1 MPGQTMRRRT
11 RRAPRR
17 YKKRLTGY
25 RKRKVYRTDPR
36 GMIGFPKQRVVK
48 MRYTQ
53 NITLDPTGPTDVYE
67 FAANNINSPQYL
79 VTTGTG
85 RPLGYNQWSTFYK
98 RWLVIGSRIRIMPVY
113 ASTTAG
119 TIPLLYGVN
128 LYNAGESPSSNPLL
142 LIEQGK
148 CKYRIMQP
156 IQNGAYQPISYSFSP
171 KKWYNMKNLKDNWNE
186 LYGIFSAGSGA
197 APPSKVAVYG
207 VFAASADGSTNVQ
220 PINFTIQIDYLV
232 LCQEPLLLPTSNFT

>member
-1 MPGQTMRRRT
+1 MPGQIMRRRT
-11 RRAPRR
+11 RRAPRKVKR
-17 YKKRLTGY
+17 RLTGY
-25 RKRKVYRTDPR
+25 RKRKIVRSSPR
-36 GMIGFPKQRVVK
+36 GMIGFPSQRVVK
-48 MRYTQ
+48 MRYTK
-53 NITLDPTGPTDVYE
+53 NFSLDPTGPTDVYE
-67 FAANNINSPQYL
+67 FSANDIGNPDQT
-79 VTTGTG
+79 VTNQ
-85 RPLGYNQWSTFYK
+85 RPLGYNQWASFYK
-98 RWLVIGSRIRIMPVY
+98 NWMVIGSRVSIKPVY

-119 TIPLLYGVN
+119 TVPLMYGIN
-128 LYNAGESPSSNPLL
+128 LYNSGESPSSNPLL

>member
-1 MPGQTMRRRT
+1 MPGGMRKTFRKRKT
-11 RRAPRR
+11 P
-17 YKKRLTGY
+17 YKKRRTF

-128 LYNAGESPSSNPLL
+128 LYNAGESPSSNPLV
-142 LIEQGK
+142 LIEQGR
-148 CKYRIMQP
+148 CKYRTMQP
-156 IQNGAYQPISYSFSP
+156 IQNGAYQPIGYSFSP
-171 KKWYNMKNLKDNWNE
+171 KKWFNMKNLKDNWDTLAQLFANNTA
-186 LYGIFSAGSGA
+186 AGSPA
-197 APPSKVAVYG
+197 KEAIYG
-207 VFAASADGSTNVQ
+207 VFAAASDGSTNVQ
-220 PINFTIQIDYLV
+220 PVNFTVQIDYLV
-232 LCQEPLLLPTSNFT
+232 LVQEPLLLPASAVP

>member
-1 MPGQTMRRRT
+1 MPGQMMRRRT

-17 YKKRLTGY
+17 FKKRLTGY

-53 NITLDPTGPTDVYE
+53 NITLDPTGPTDIYE
-67 FAANNINSPQYL
+67 FSANNINSPQYL
-79 VTTGTG
+79 VNTGTG
-85 RPLGYNQWSTFYK
+85 RPLGYNQWSSFYK
-98 RWLVIGSRIRIMPVY
+98 RWLVIGSKVRIMPVY

-142 LIEQGK
+142 LIEQGR
-148 CKYRIMQP
+148 CKYRTMQP
-156 IQNGAYQPISYSFSP
+156 IQNGAYQPIRYSFSP
-171 KKWYNMKNLKDNWNE
+171 KKWYNMKNLKDNWDSLSQLFANNTT
-186 LYGIFSAGSGA
+186 GGA
-197 APPSKVAVYG
+197 PGKEALYG
-207 VFAASADGSTNVQ
+207 VFAAAADGSTNVQ
-220 PINFTIQIDYLV
+220 PVNFTVQIDYLV
-232 LCQEPLLLPTSNFT
+232 LVQEPLLLPASAVP